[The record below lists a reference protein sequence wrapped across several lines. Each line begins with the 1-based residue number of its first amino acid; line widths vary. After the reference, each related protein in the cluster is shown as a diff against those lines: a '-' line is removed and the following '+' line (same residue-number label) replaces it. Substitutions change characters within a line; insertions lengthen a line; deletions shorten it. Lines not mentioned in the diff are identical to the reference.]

1 MDLKTLN
8 GLAAQVGRAAG
19 ENTKKTVKH
28 PLPCIA
34 LGPEVERAHCN
45 CRRNDGRTC
54 LKGKG
59 VVTQNGRCETCTE
72 YEPQVDDD
80 EPEIWRIPN
89 DGLGGRPDA
98 FRFNGGA
105 IMFAGRLWMAYRTGW
120 AGAQVHLSELDPHT
134 WVVKRTA
141 TLSRLRHR
149 LANFGREDPRLF
161 VHNGALH
168 VAYVGVQQAP
178 GVFKTNM
185 LYARINHE
193 TLRAERVFAPR
204 CPDAPESLWQK
215 NWSFFS
221 SGGKLY
227 FVYQIKPHIV
237 YEVDGERIV
246 NRFQTLND
254 LPWSG
259 GYLRGG
265 ASPVLHGG
273 KFYHWFHG
281 AHDVG
286 SGGWP
291 TRLYNVGVYTFDPE
305 PPFTIRD
312 MTPAPVYDIT
322 HRTDRPADQYC
333 SVVFPCGAFLNG
345 AGRWVV
351 TCGIHDRWL
360 ERHTY
365 PSGAPNL

>member
-1 MDLKTLN
+1 MIDMSVARALAKT
-8 GLAAQVGRAAG
+8 AG
-19 ENTKKTVKH
+19 SGASAKTVKH

-59 VVTQNGRCETCTE
+59 VVTQNGQCETCPE
-72 YEPQVDDD
+72 YEASPPED

-120 AGAQVHLSELDPHT
+120 AGAQVHLSELDPNT
-134 WVVKRTA
+134 WAVKRTA

-149 LANFGREDPRLF
+149 LANYGREDPRLF
-161 VHNGALH
+161 VHNNALH
-168 VAYVGVQQAP
+168 VAYVGVEQAP
-178 GVFKTNM
+178 GVFKTNV
-185 LYARINHE
+185 LYARLNHE
-193 TLRAERVFAPR
+193 TLRAERVYAPR
-204 CPDAPESLWQK
+204 CPDAPEAMWQK

-227 FVYQIKPHIV
+227 FIYQIRPHIV

-246 NRFQTLND
+246 NRFQTLNS

-265 ASPVLHGG
+265 ASPVLHEG

-281 AHDVG
+281 AHDLG
-286 SGGWP
+286 PAWP
-291 TRLYNVGVYTFDPE
+291 TRKYNVGVYTFDPE

-312 MTPAPVYDIT
+312 LTPAPVYEANEAT
-322 HRTDRPADQYC
+322 RPSGQYC

-345 AGRWVV
+345 SGEWVV
-351 TCGIHDRWL
+351 TNGVHDRWL

-365 PSGAPNL
+365 PVGVPGL